1 MLGFYNIFAVFML
14 ALSMSPSAHA
24 GGEAGDATQLKC
36 ETAALYP
43 AGIPWQEADL
53 AYGEYLGGECLG
65 CHLGDGAG
73 GVPGINGNDPDYFYE
88 AMWEYCAGARENEA
102 MISVARSLDEEQLI
116 ALAAY
121 FAQRET
127 E

>member
-1 MLGFYNIFAVFML
+1 MTRFHSYFAVFVALWSL
-14 ALSMSPSAHA
+14 ATPVSA
-24 GGEAGDATQLKC
+24 GGGGEEAAAQC
-36 ETAALYP
+36 EGVRLFE
-43 AGIPWQEADL
+43 AGIPWQDADP

-65 CHLGDGAG
+65 CHVGYGAG
-73 GVPGINGNDPDYFYE
+73 NVPGITGADPDYFYE
-88 AMWEYCAGARENEA
+88 AMWEYCAGVRENEA

-121 FAQRET
+121 FAQLEA